1 MEHRL
6 PAPLNTVF
14 GQGGEAVAKNRQS
27 GADFD
32 QGENGSALCVALEA
46 EQRAALYYGAVAEA
60 FTGEQKQFFED
71 LSSTE
76 EMHAER
82 VQQMIEKVVI

>member
-1 MEHRL
+1 M
-6 PAPLNTVF
+6 
-14 GQGGEAVAKNRQS
+14 
-27 GADFD
+27 
-32 QGENGSALCVALEA
+32 CVALEA